1 MIFYTDDII
10 RFYEGDKV
18 EIRSDYN
25 GSEDDIPE
33 YFTRIMKEKYS
44 GSTLTVRDEGRCRIF
59 DIDNYS
65 EIIPFFKNL
74 GICLDGY
81 NTISLRSYN
90 LLDDDNQDTGF
101 SWNIMMFNLIDSI
114 NYKFLEL
121 EDADQI
127 DVLYN

>member
-65 EIIPFFKNL
+65 EIIP
-74 GICLDGY
+74 